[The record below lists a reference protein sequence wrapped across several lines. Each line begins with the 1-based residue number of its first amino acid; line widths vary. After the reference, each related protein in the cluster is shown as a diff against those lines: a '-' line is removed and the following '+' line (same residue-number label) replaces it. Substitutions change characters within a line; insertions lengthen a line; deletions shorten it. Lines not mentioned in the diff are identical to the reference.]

1 MNYQNRL
8 YIWSPVL
15 SRENRHEQRLHND
28 SVASSTRHS
37 TMRGGGA
44 VLIGFH
50 HHGEPGL
57 PSMTVFATVSRGYW
71 LPIDGVHWLDLEF
84 TPESLESLNTVGRF
98 FFLERGDESSG
109 ICRKDSEVIFIKRL
123 ETLFW
128 VQTVFHSF
136 SSSFMTSLVR

>member
-1 MNYQNRL
+1 MKYQNRL
-8 YIWSPVL
+8 YIWSRLFSPERTGMSRGYIMTLLPV
-15 SRENRHEQRLHND
+15 QPD
-28 SVASSTRHS
+28 TPQW
-37 TMRGGGA
+37 GGA